1 MKGQYLAIETM
12 LTFGM
17 GLALAIGTISV
28 FDSYRTQTIDTTTDK
43 EVTIIQSELRNS
55 IFHLKSADSGEM
67 TVDLPDD
74 IGGSDY
80 SVSLNRG
87 VRIDVNYNTHETR
100 FPELAEKYSF
110 EGTAEGGTVKIY
122 KQQDNFILRSG

>member
-28 FDSYRTQTIDTTTDK
+28 FDNYRAQVIDTTTEK

-80 SVSLNRG
+80 SVSLNKG
-87 VRIDVNYNTHETR
+87 VRISVNYNTHETR
-100 FPELAEKYSF
+100 FPELTEKYSF
-110 EGTAEGGTVKIY
+110 EGTTEGGTVKIY

>member
-28 FDSYRTQTIDTTTDK
+28 FNNYQSQVMETTTDK
-43 EVTIIQSELRNS
+43 EVNLVQSELRDT
-55 IFHLKSADSGEM
+55 IFHLKSADSGNIE
-67 TVDLPDD
+67 VELPSD

-80 SVSLNRG
+80 TVSLNKG
-87 VRIDVNYNTHETR
+87 VRVSVNQNTHETN
-100 FPELAEKYSF
+100 FPGLTQQYSF
-110 EGTAEGGTVKIY
+110 EGTVEGGTVKIY
-122 KQQDNFILRSG
+122 KQQDKFILRSG